1 MRIRLHTSRRRGKQ
15 RQLRRWVLLAGSV
28 CALLFCVF
36 GLARYFLNARRS
48 ALIAQTF
55 QELYYSETERQEE
68 QQALAQRSPI
78 LKQFEVSFVR
88 AAAENDTAAPTE
100 KPIVSAWPGNPSM
113 TISPSLK
120 KLRQQN
126 KDIVGWLILPDSL
139 GQAVVQRDNEYYLKR
154 DYLGYHNANGA
165 LFLEESISLKTR
177 PDTYIIFGHNM
188 KTGDMFGSLRLYE
201 DVGFYRRHAL
211 IDFNVM
217 YEEGQYAVF
226 AIADVDTVQ
235 RMKRYV
241 PFMQLP
247 GMETQARNDCIQ
259 KLQAY
264 SQIYSPLPVNADD
277 QLLLLV
283 TCEGTEENRRVVAAR
298 RLREGETAETIQDL
312 LQNARKK

>member
-88 AAAENDTAAPTE
+88 AAAENDIAAPTE

-188 KTGDMFGSLRLYE
+188 KTGDMFGAKFCYDTIPNELDVFDKETYENSNTFFFHRLENLLSNKRMILFENINPPRQLSIYK
-201 DVGFYRRHAL
+201 
-211 IDFNVM
+211 NVL
-217 YEEGQYAVF
+217 QYYCY
-226 AIADVDTVQ
+226 
-235 RMKRYV
+235 YV
-241 PFMQLP
+241 
-247 GMETQARNDCIQ
+247 
-259 KLQAY
+259 
-264 SQIYSPLPVNADD
+264 S
-277 QLLLLV
+277 
-283 TCEGTEENRRVVAAR
+283 
-298 RLREGETAETIQDL
+298 TA
-312 LQNARKK
+312 K